1 MYRKFTL
8 IFTVALIIFVLGLCG
23 CSDGGVKL
31 EYQAKV
37 GEVLKY
43 KTSVSQSMDNASMGA
58 MSMSI
63 STNAEQKTTKVSD
76 KEIEYEVKFISGSME
91 INGKKQN
98 LPKMP
103 TQKIVMG
110 KSGQVIS
117 CGDGGLKNGAS
128 VLPEN
133 KVKVG
138 DTWKSSDVIDLDKNT
153 KLNVEYNC
161 KLVELTKEN
170 GRDIAVIESSVVGE
184 SENDG
189 AKMKCE
195 GKGKT
200 KFDYKSGVLV
210 HGDVSQKITMS
221 KNGMSLSFNQSMS
234 NDLVQ

>member
-1 MYRKFTL
+1 MYKKFTL
-8 IFTVALIIFVLGLCG
+8 IFTVALMIFILGLCG

-43 KTSVSQSMDNASMGA
+43 KTSVSQSMDNNPMGA
-58 MSMSI
+58 MSI

-76 KEIEYEVKFISGSME
+76 KEIEYEVKFISGSIEM
-91 INGKKQN
+91 NGKKQK

-103 TQKIVMG
+103 TQKIVMS

-117 CGDGGLKNGAS
+117 CGDSGLKNTAS

-138 DTWKSSDVIDLDKNT
+138 DTWKSSDVIDLDKDT

-161 KLVELTKEN
+161 KLTELTKEN

-184 SENDG
+184 SEKDG
-189 AKMKCE
+189 TKMKCE

-221 KNGMSLSFNQSMS
+221 KGGMSLSLKQSMS